1 MAYVAEMNKPV
12 VLLTN
17 DDGVESVFFHALVE
31 TLAPHCQAWIAVPR
45 SEQSWG
51 GRSFSRNR
59 KVTVTKAEGLGAP
72 GWVLDG
78 TPSDCVNIALA
89 HLLKE
94 RPQAV
99 ISGINIGYN
108 TTLPLLYCSGTVAAA
123 LEGSL
128 WGLHAVAASQM
139 MNDVLFEEMKA
150 HPGRVPASLAG
161 TIRESARRTAEY
173 TLGLLGSAPRPY
185 LVHNLNFPVSCS
197 PETLCETTC
206 PADLTLGGL
215 FQPDP
220 NAAESTSF
228 IFRFQPGQ
236 VRPNGARTDRDA
248 LLAGHASLSLLDF
261 SRLATV

>member
-1 MAYVAEMNKPV
+1 MSKPI

-31 TLAPHCQAWIAVPR
+31 AFVPHCETWIAVPR

-51 GRSFSRNR
+51 GRSFSRHR
-59 KVTVTKAEGLGAP
+59 KVTVAKSENLGAP
-72 GWVLDG
+72 GWILEG
-78 TPSDCVNIALA
+78 TPSDCVNIALS
-89 HLLKE
+89 HLLKTP
-94 RPQAV
+94 PQAV
-99 ISGINIGYN
+99 VSGINIGYN

-139 MNDVLFEEMKA
+139 MNDALFEELKA
-150 HPGRVPASLAG
+150 QPGRVPAGLAA

-173 TLGLLGSAPRPY
+173 TLGLLATPARPY
-185 LVHNLNFPVSCS
+185 LVHNLNFPVACD
-197 PETLCETTC
+197 PATPCETTT
-206 PADLTLGGL
+206 PSDLTLGGL

-220 NAAESTSF
+220 TAAEPSTF
-228 IFRFQPGQ
+228 VFRFRSGQ
-236 VRPNGARTDRDA
+236 VRPGRARTDREA

-261 SRLATV
+261 SRLANA